1 MRGLWFDKLSANGYS
16 AFALSPSKGRTWPA
30 QGFKGMP
37 SLGQLSRLAHQ
48 WFDKLS
54 AEAESEDIRSK
65 ESDTTSEFNNPLIL
79 KLFEGK
85 RS

>member
-1 MRGLWFDKLSANGYS
+1 
-16 AFALSPSKGRTWPA
+16 
-30 QGFKGMP
+30 MP